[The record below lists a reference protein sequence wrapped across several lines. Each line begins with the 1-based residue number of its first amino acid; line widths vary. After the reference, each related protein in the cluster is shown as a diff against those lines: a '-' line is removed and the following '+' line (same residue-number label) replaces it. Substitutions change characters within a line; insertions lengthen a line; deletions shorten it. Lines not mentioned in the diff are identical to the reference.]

1 MRYICRYID
10 EISDVK
16 WGDTQV
22 GYLREVVS
30 ADAPR
35 LETRFQACWTMDSLH
50 IRYECEDDY
59 VVSTMTQRDDPLYE
73 EDVVEVFLDPFGGGT
88 TYYEFEVSPRGVL
101 FDALI
106 HNRLDGNKDV
116 VTSWIAEGFQ
126 AEVTQGTDKG
136 WFVYDV
142 RIPFADLDEA
152 GVPHSGTVWHWNVFR
167 IDDDRD
173 GVRHYSAWSPTGKV
187 NFHIPQQFGE
197 LVFVKE

>member
-1 MRYICRYID
+1 MKYICRYID
-10 EISDVK
+10 DVSRMQ
-16 WGDTQV
+16 WEEAQV
-22 GYLREVVS
+22 GYLGDVVS

-35 LETRFQACWTMDSLH
+35 LETRFRACWTADSLY
-50 IRYECEDDY
+50 IRYECEDDH
-59 VVSTMTQRDDPLYE
+59 VVSTMTRRDDSLYE

-106 HNRLDGNKDV
+106 HNKLDGNKEVD
-116 VTSWIAEGFQ
+116 TSWIAEGFQ
-126 AEVTQGTDKG
+126 ATVTEGADG
-136 WFVYDV
+136 WRMYEV

-173 GVRHYSAWSPTGKV
+173 GVRHYSAWSPTGIV
-187 NFHIPQQFGE
+187 NFHVPQQFGE